1 MASSQPIQTATQ
13 TLQTPIQNPPTVESG
28 APVLLSPCEGCFWRM
43 EESSPGSH
51 RNAAVVRLD
60 GFIEERIFGLAV
72 DHLQRR
78 HPKLRAEVVRE
89 PDGRLRYHSNRE
101 APPITREIKD
111 YEGQECSWR
120 EEGFRLL
127 QIPIPATGPF
137 IAITVFRNRE
147 LNRSVLIIGT
157 HHAIAD
163 GTSSMM
169 LLDDLLTEYARIEAQ
184 SPAPARAAR
193 ELVSVARANETPGW
207 RNRWWLLRRF
217 MKLRLE
223 ERRGRQTLLPE
234 APLHQRVPQWEHWCF
249 SAEETST
256 LIRRCRQE
264 KASLAGA
271 LISAAYCSLMKCLP
285 DSEALFRSQIPFNM
299 RESAEGPAGKV
310 SSYDVGCFVSHMNEF
325 HRVTKQTEFW
335 DLARSATQSV
345 VGFFLSGG
353 PSLGWNLTVLAE
365 KKMLTQAAA
374 KLMPS
379 DYKRPT
385 MLFTNF
391 GNFRMG
397 EIYGSLRAREAI
409 TTFNNFLTGPSL
421 AMAALTM
428 GGRLN
433 VGFAGASL
441 DPAFW
446 RLLRDE
452 VRGRL
457 DAMIKPAGQD

>member
-1 MASSQPIQTATQ
+1 
-13 TLQTPIQNPPTVESG
+13 
-28 APVLLSPCEGCFWRM
+28 M
-43 EESSPGSH
+43 EEHLPGSH
-51 RNAAVVRLD
+51 RNAAVLRLD
-60 GFIEERIFGLAV
+60 GFVEEAIFDAAL
-72 DHLQRR
+72 DHVQQR
-78 HPKLRAEVVRE
+78 HPKLRAEVVTG
-89 PDGRLRYHSNRE
+89 PDGRLRYHSNRA

-127 QIPIPATGPF
+127 QIPVPATGPF
-137 IAITVFRNRE
+137 VAITVFRNRE
-147 LNRSVLIIGT
+147 LNKSVLIIGT

-163 GTSSMM
+163 GTSSIMI
-169 LLDDLLTEYARIEAQ
+169 LDDLLTEYARIEAQ
-184 SPAPARAAR
+184 SSEPARPAR
-193 ELVSVARANETPGW
+193 ELVSVARAHETAGW

-217 MKLRLE
+217 MRLRLE
-223 ERRGRQTLLPE
+223 ERRGHQTLLPE
-234 APLHQRVPQWEHWCF
+234 TPPNQRAPQWEHWCF
-249 SAEETST
+249 SPEETST

-285 DSEALFRSQIPFNM
+285 DSEGLFRSQIPFNI
-299 RESAEGPAGKV
+299 RESAEGPAGKI

-345 VGFFLSGG
+345 IGFFFAGG

-365 KKMLTQAAA
+365 KKMMTQAAS

-385 MLFTNF
+385 MLLTNF

-397 EIYGSLRAREAI
+397 EIYGSLHARECI
-409 TTFNNFLTGPSL
+409 TTFNNFRNGASL

-441 DPAFW
+441 EPAFW
-446 RLLRDE
+446 SLLRDE
-452 VRGRL
+452 VRRHL
-457 DAMIKPAGQD
+457 DAMIKPAGRG